1 MQPEACRGSA
11 SARRGAYFETEEGE
25 PFLVIGQNDALT
37 WPELEGLLDRRDL
50 AAVDRHLAWLRRS
63 GVTTLRVMLEY
74 VGDGLYL
81 ECRPGEFDPI
91 VVQAIDD
98 LVALC
103 SRHGLRLLLTPFDT
117 FFTWVMWETHPYN
130 VGRGGPCRR
139 QLDLLTHPEG
149 WRR

>member
-1 MQPEACRGSA
+1 MDPKRTTSA
-11 SARRGAYFETEEGE
+11 SWAGESEGTSLQTADLATSLSWVQLGRARRYFETEAGE

-50 AAVDRHLAWLRRS
+50 GAVRRHLAWLSRS

-81 ECRPGEFDPI
+81 ESRPGEFDPV

-98 LVALC
+98 LVVLC
-103 SRHGLRLLLTPFDT
+103 EAH
-117 FFTWVMWETHPYN
+117 
-130 VGRGGPCRR
+130 
-139 QLDLLTHPEG
+139 
-149 WRR
+149 